1 MELQVTVLIC
11 DVCKERDVPAKK
23 YLLAIGESEPKRRDL
38 CDRDAAPVLAAFGL
52 PAEPVTEMAPG
63 PDQPPTG
70 AGAAATPA
78 KKAAPRK
85 AAAKKATA
93 KKTVAKKTAVKKTAA
108 KKTLGARTMTLAEI
122 EAEKAKAAAGT
133 S

>member
-52 PAEPVTEMAPG
+52 SAEQPVAETAPETK
-63 PDQPPTG
+63 QPP
-70 AGAAATPA
+70 APAT
-78 KKAAPRK
+78 
-85 AAAKKATA
+85 
-93 KKTVAKKTAVKKTAA
+93 KTAAKKTAA
-108 KKTLGARTMTLAEI
+108 KKTAAKRTAAKKTAAKKATPKKTLGARETTLEEI
-122 EAEKAKAAAGT
+122 AAEKAKNAAGT
-133 S
+133 A